1 VKLEILERLVGRT
14 GPLVLVT
21 RLDDGRQVLVDPAEP
36 SPELEDWTVDNARR
50 VLAADRSSVVERDGA
65 RYFFGV
71 FNTQVRVLV
80 VGAVHIA
87 QLLASM
93 ARSAGYRVVVI
104 DPRRAFATADRF
116 PGTTLDVASSDEAL
130 ARHGIDARTAIVT
143 LTHDPRLD
151 DPALQVALRSSAFY
165 IGALGG
171 QRTHE
176 ARFQRLREAGFD
188 DDDLARIKAPIGL
201 PIGSRTAG
209 EIAASIL
216 AEIVQTLR
224 LPAP

>member
-1 VKLEILERLVGRT
+1 MKLDILERLVGRS

-21 RLDDGRQVLVDPAEP
+21 RLDDGTQHLVDPGDP
-36 SPELEDWTVDNARR
+36 SPGLEDWAVENAVRA
-50 VLAADRSSVVERDGA
+50 LAADRSSVVERDGA

-71 FNTQVRVLV
+71 FNTHVRVLV

-93 ARSAGYRVVVI
+93 VQSAGYRVVVI
-104 DPRRAFATADRF
+104 DPRPAFAAADRF
-116 PGTTLDVASSDEAL
+116 PGTTLDVAWPEEAL
-130 ARHGIDARTAIVT
+130 ARRDIDARTAVVT

-151 DPALQVALRSSAFY
+151 DPALQAALRSPAFY

-171 QRTHE
+171 RRTHE

-188 DDDLARIKAPIGL
+188 DADLARIRAPIGL
-201 PIGSRTAG
+201 DIGSRTPG
-209 EIAASIL
+209 EIAASVL
-216 AEIVQTLR
+216 AEIVQSLR
-224 LPAP
+224 MPGS